1 LRTWI
6 TFFDYC
12 LSKVRQKKLKES
24 HWLLLAICRDMA
36 YARFIAKY
44 PAIGKVKYQD
54 EIKE

>member
-24 HWLLLAICRDMA
+24 HWFLLAICRDMA